1 MMRKKGQLIFKLWN
15 SFMKIWK
22 RLLPTYIIWT
32 IEIITW
38 IELITWIRCFQTRL
52 TPFNKNVFTDIFQNK
67 ILVRRK
73 GHLLNSIEDGLFVGV
88 LTNWEGAKIALTTK
102 ICHIYPTMMEFS
114 TVIIPYLNKT
124 QKTYKSWDTLLEFYW
139 HQYFFTK
146 N

>member
-1 MMRKKGQLIFKLWN
+1 MRKKGQLIFKLWN
-15 SFMKIWK
+15 NFMKIWK
-22 RLLPTYIIWT
+22 RLLPTYNIWA

-38 IELITWIRCFQTRL
+38 IELITWIWCFQTRL

-67 ILVRRK
+67 ILVRHK
-73 GHLLNSIEDGLFVGV
+73 GHILNSIEDRLFVGL
-88 LTNWEGAKIALTTK
+88 LTNWEGAKIASTTK
-102 ICHIYPTMMEFS
+102 ICHIYPTMMELS